1 MVSHEEKEYF
11 VYIMASKKNG
21 TLYTGITSNLI
32 ERAWDH
38 KTGEHPGFTKKY
50 EIKRLVYFEVH
61 DDVIEAITREKNIKA
76 WKRLWKIKLIE
87 KSNPNWDDLY
97 LTL

>member
-21 TLYTGITSNLI
+21 TLYTGITSNLV

-38 KTGEHPGFTKKY
+38 KAGEFPGFTKRY
-50 EIKRLVYFEVH
+50 EINRLVYFEVH
-61 DDVIEAITREKNIKA
+61 NDVLEAITREKNIKA

-87 KSNPNWDDLY
+87 ENNPNWSDLY
-97 LTL
+97 LSL

>member
-21 TLYTGITSNLI
+21 TLYTGITSNLV

-38 KTGEHPGFTKKY
+38 KAGEFPGFTKRY
-50 EIKRLVYFEVH
+50 EINRLVYFEVH
-61 DDVIEAITREKNIKA
+61 NDVLEAITREKI
-76 WKRLWKIKLIE
+76 
-87 KSNPNWDDLY
+87 
-97 LTL
+97 

>member
-21 TLYTGITSNLI
+21 TLYTGITSNLV

-38 KTGEHPGFTKKY
+38 KAREFPGFTKRY
-50 EIKRLVYFEVH
+50 EINRLVYFEVH
-61 DDVIEAITREKNIKA
+61 NDVLEAITREKI
-76 WKRLWKIKLIE
+76 
-87 KSNPNWDDLY
+87 
-97 LTL
+97 